1 MERSMNKINYSDLDK
16 WNDWDVG
23 CVLNAYAKEIKNAA
37 SYAEEEEIIKRYI
50 KLVKLQVINYG
61 HVMEIEA
68 FAKCV
73 ENGDFIPYDGI
84 GYYMNSLGEETR
96 CQVPFKSAE
105 IRSRAEDFPYVV
117 WYNK

>member
-1 MERSMNKINYSDLDK
+1 MNKIKYSDLDK

-23 CVLNAYAKEIKNAA
+23 CVLSQYAEEMKNVKPY
-37 SYAEEEEIIKRYI
+37 SKEEEEIEKRYI

-61 HVMEIEA
+61 HIMENET

-73 ENGDFIPYDGI
+73 EGGSFTSYDGI
-84 GYYMNSLGEETR
+84 GYYMNSIGEEA
-96 CQVPFKSAE
+96 CPVSFDPEK
-105 IRSRAEDFPYVV
+105 IRKMAEDFPYVA

>member
-1 MERSMNKINYSDLDK
+1 MNKINYSDLDK

-23 CVLNAYAKEIKNAA
+23 CVLNAYAEEIKNAA
-37 SYAEEEEIIKRYI
+37 SYTEEEEIEKRYV

-61 HVMEIEA
+61 HIMENET

-73 ENGDFIPYDGI
+73 ETGSFIPYDGC
-84 GYYMNSLGEETR
+84 GYYMNSIGEEA
-96 CQVPFKSAE
+96 CPVSFDPDE
-105 IRSRAEDFPYVV
+105 IRKMAEDFPYVA